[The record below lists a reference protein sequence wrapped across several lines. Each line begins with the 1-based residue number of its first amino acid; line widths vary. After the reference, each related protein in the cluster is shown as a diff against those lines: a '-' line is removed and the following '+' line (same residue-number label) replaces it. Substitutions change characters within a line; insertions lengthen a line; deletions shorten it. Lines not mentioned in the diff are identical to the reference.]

1 MCIHLFHMHHTSAKS
16 EEQYMMFLLSP
27 INHGKCKI
35 ICPIYLHVFHS
46 GTPPKCVTPLKT
58 KKHVPLKIMM
68 VWRWFINLFFS
79 KKGIKRSQFSGD
91 PPTHEVSKR
100 SELWASPPPWWVG
113 NFRFGPTKPKQQKA
127 WNGLKKI
134 WNFLTCNTYGKYG
147 WWWVVLSSFYPVLYM
162 KW

>member
-58 KKHVPLKIMM
+58 KKHVPLKKMM
-68 VWRWFINLFFS
+68 VWRWFINCFFS
-79 KKGIKRSQFSGD
+79 KKGPNFQVPSWSHPPMRSPNAQNFEPHLHLGG
-91 PPTHEVSKR
+91 
-100 SELWASPPPWWVG
+100 LG
-113 NFRFGPTKPKQQKA
+113 IFRFGPTKPKQQKA

-134 WNFLTCNTYGKYG
+134 WKFLTCNTYGKYG